1 MSKYQCGGHGEGS
14 RMVEALQIQLQ
25 TLKGAGS
32 NLARE
37 GQTCK
42 GCVGSRD
49 PESEGPALHYP
60 WSLF

>member
-1 MSKYQCGGHGEGS
+1 
-14 RMVEALQIQLQ
+14 MVEALQIQLQ

-42 GCVGSRD
+42 GGVGSRD